1 MPAPVTAEQKDAI
14 HDFLEETYN
23 PLKHRLMLQRHSSAS
38 EHADLIQNRLE
49 KAGCDYGWRSNY
61 WVDISSAKKY
71 STGLSARRA
80 IWAGIGHG
88 WANNPVEA
96 YVMVALAFCGI
107 WKPDEQDPKAVL
119 DLLKEIFKLKTAN
132 MQALTEAV
140 RENKDEIL
148 GEVENQIWLHLI
160 ALQADERF
168 DFTDADVAENTA
180 LSVSRI
186 AEMQAGSLL
195 KDYELASLAEY
206 LNKITQT
213 NDPYTQKSLSDLQ
226 LRVTNL
232 AAIENA

>member
-1 MPAPVTAEQKDAI
+1 MPAPVTAETRDALD
-14 HDFLEETYN
+14 DFLDQVYN
-23 PLKHRLMLQRHSSAS
+23 PLKHK
-38 EHADLIQNRLE
+38 LILTRPLPAGEYTALVEKRIE
-49 KAGCDYGWRSNY
+49 KANCAHGWRKNY
-61 WVDISSAKKY
+61 WVDISSAEKY
-71 STGLSARRA
+71 GTGLTARRA
-80 IWAGIGHG
+80 VWIGIGHG
-88 WANNPVEA
+88 WADSIAEA
-96 YVMVALAFCGI
+96 YVMTALAFCGV

-119 DLLKEIFKLKTAN
+119 DLLREIFKLKTAN

-160 ALQADERF
+160 ALQAKL

-186 AEMQAGSLL
+186 EEMESGSLL

>member
-88 WANNPVEA
+88 WATKPAEA
-96 YVMVALAFCGI
+96 YIMVALAFCGI

-119 DLLKEIFKLKTAN
+119 DLLREIFKLKTAN
-132 MQALTEAV
+132 MIALTESV
-140 RENKDEIL
+140 RDNQDGIL
-148 GEVENQIWLHLI
+148 GIVENQIWLHLI
-160 ALQADERF
+160 ALQETY
-168 DFTDADVAENTA
+168 DFTDSDVAENTA
-180 LSVSRI
+180 LSTARI
-186 AEMQAGSLL
+186 ESMESGELL
-195 KDYELASLAEY
+195 KDYELASLATYFNE
-206 LNKITQT
+206 ITQAGT
-213 NDPYTQKSLSDLQ
+213 YTEDSLSALQ
-226 LRVTNL
+226 LRATTP
-232 AAIENA
+232 AKA

>member
-119 DLLKEIFKLKTAN
+119 DLLREVFKLKTAN
-132 MQALTEAV
+132 MIALTESV
-140 RENKDEIL
+140 RDNQDGIL
-148 GEVENQIWLHLI
+148 GIVENQIWLHLI
-160 ALQADERF
+160 ALQETY
-168 DFTDADVAENTA
+168 DFTDSDVAENTA
-180 LSVSRI
+180 LSTARI
-186 AEMQAGSLL
+186 ESMETGELL
-195 KDYELASLAEY
+195 KDYELASLATY
-206 LNKITQT
+206 LNEITQAGT
-213 NDPYTQKSLSDLQ
+213 YTEDSLSALQ
-226 LRVTNL
+226 LRATTP
-232 AAIENA
+232 AKA